1 MEDATMLLLSFGGL
15 LLGGLFLETLGRRT
29 RIPRVTV
36 LLLFGFAIGSGGLD
50 LLPPNSER
58 WFGVV
63 TTVALVMVGFL
74 LGEKLTIRRLRRHG
88 REVLAISIAAVVVTT
103 AVVTFGLMLVGA
115 PLSLALLLGAI
126 AAATAPAATYD
137 VVDETGEHG
146 GFVDTL
152 LGVVAL
158 DDAWGLVM
166 FTIALAAVTA
176 ISGDGGIAQ
185 VVGMGMRDLF
195 GAIALGVALGVPIAF
210 LTHRVRPGEPTL
222 LEALGVVLLCGGLA
236 LWLEVSFI
244 LAAICLGATTANLA
258 VRHRNRPFHAIRN
271 IEQPFLV
278 LFFVLAGASLEPGQ
292 LMLVGGIGAA
302 YIGFRAL
309 GRLAGGWVGAR
320 LGGSDAGTRRW
331 IGAALMP
338 QAGVALGIGLVAAER
353 QPELADVLLPVVIGA
368 TVVFELLGPILTR
381 AAIRRTAPSRG
392 Q

>member
-1 MEDATMLLLSFGGL
+1 
-15 LLGGLFLETLGRRT
+15 
-29 RIPRVTV
+29 
-36 LLLFGFAIGSGGLD
+36 
-50 LLPPNSER
+50 
-58 WFGVV
+58 
-63 TTVALVMVGFL
+63 
-74 LGEKLTIRRLRRHG
+74 
-88 REVLAISIAAVVVTT
+88 
-103 AVVTFGLMLVGA
+103 
-115 PLSLALLLGAI
+115 
-126 AAATAPAATYD
+126 
-137 VVDETGEHG
+137 
-146 GFVDTL
+146 
-152 LGVVAL
+152 
-158 DDAWGLVM
+158 
-166 FTIALAAVTA
+166 
-176 ISGDGGIAQ
+176 
-185 VVGMGMRDLF
+185 MGMRDLF

-368 TVVFELLGPILTR
+368 TVVFELFGPILTR
-381 AAIRRTAPSRG
+381 VAIRRTAPSRG

>member
-381 AAIRRTAPSRG
+381 VAIRRTAPSRG